1 MNAPTQHWAL
11 ADDELIRLVDD
22 ALPTIPPDQLPLIL
36 ELLNRFQFLTLE
48 RDDLK

>member
-22 ALPTIPPDQLPLIL
+22 ALPVIPPGQLPLIR
-36 ELLNRFQFLTLE
+36 ELLSRFQMLTLE
-48 RDDLK
+48 RDDYK